1 MSKYKDLI
9 KQVEFFERLALY
21 GDRDSFLRALAQ
33 DAGNTTR
40 VSLSPEFNTLP
51 QDYTQLPPPPPPP
64 MDQKP
69 EIPEVS
75 VEDLPKPA
83 APRKSP
89 QYDEATI
96 TTLQTFLNE
105 FLRPQIE
112 AGKRGPLAQDGV
124 VGPDTTAVLKQWG
137 QYNGFNTNDIHS
149 LINTALKKRA

>member
-9 KQVEFFERLALY
+9 KEVEFFERLALY

-40 VSLSPEFNTLP
+40 VSLSPEFNKYEEGALNP
-51 QDYTQLPPPPPPP
+51 PLPPPPPPP

-83 APRKSP
+83 AAP
-89 QYDEATI
+89 QYDKPTI

-112 AGKRGPLAQDGV
+112 AGKRGPLAQDGI